1 MDMNWTLNN
10 KCPVC
15 DESTKEALPKLG
27 DTTEVICD
35 TCGRYRITDSAK
47 EEFRHKEQD
56 ERHAILERAKGI
68 AATKGGMT
76 TITTGL

>member
-1 MDMNWTLNN
+1 MTWTNN
-10 KCPVC
+10 NTCPVC
-15 DESTKEALPKLG
+15 EGTTKEALPKMG

-56 ERHAILERAKGI
+56 ERYAILERAKGI

-76 TITTGL
+76 AITTGL